1 MFIYFAPAHKVG
13 VWLLMVTN
21 SLFHT
26 KPPWVEMF
34 TLKSEVQHQ
43 VGMLFSIVVFVRP
56 LM

>member
-1 MFIYFAPAHKVG
+1 MFICFAPAHKVG

-43 VGMLFSIVVFVRP
+43 VGMLFSIVVFVRQ